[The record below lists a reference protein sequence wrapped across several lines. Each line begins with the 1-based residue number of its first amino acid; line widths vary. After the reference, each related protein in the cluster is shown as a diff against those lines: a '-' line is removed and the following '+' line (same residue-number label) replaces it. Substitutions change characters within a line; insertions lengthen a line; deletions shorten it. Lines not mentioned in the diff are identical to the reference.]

1 MEQATIYDKK
11 NLVQFV
17 ICLSQRI
24 RPRLLDRN
32 RPRREGNYE
41 VGLREVGWENM
52 DLSWLNEDKVKSTK

>member
-24 RPRLLDRN
+24 RLRLLDRN
-32 RPRREGNYE
+32 RPRWEGNYE
-41 VGLREVGWENM
+41 VGLREVG
-52 DLSWLNEDKVKSTK
+52 